1 MTATPIAA
9 LREPVATGPV
19 GDVRLEE
26 ILRALDPGFLRLL
39 GWDWGR
45 RVITFPREHPVIGL
59 PDCPVPN
66 CPLAITVATRPMC
79 WGCLQ
84 KWRATELPLE
94 EFLRIPKAISKG
106 VGQIPCSVDGC
117 ERPQTTATA
126 RLCES
131 HHLQRTQRLGGLGLE
146 EFLVHPKVVGL
157 AGLGPCLVASC
168 YLDRVGRQ
176 YPYCK
181 AHIQRLRTAREAPGF
196 DEAAWR
202 LTERAVCS
210 TREASLRGLPDR
222 LVAEVLYG
230 LWSRVES
237 GFKTRPECL
246 RPLYDRLRAHRI
258 RTVDEV
264 TDPAAAGYSR
274 EQVMMIRASQVALR
288 RLNATPETERV
299 KDVWDMTVFG
309 HTGALPFTSLVQEP
323 LREAMKVWVYDDLP
337 RRRNKNAV
345 HHARAVISAMA
356 LLSESLRLQRPD
368 RGMAPA
374 EWGRGDIVA
383 FSNRMGHL
391 TAIGKLS
398 ATRRLAFT
406 RFVRRVLL
414 RFRTLGLAAP
424 GGQLE
429 GMPVDFAIWPEDMP
443 DEPEDTE
450 AGRDLPEAVMREL
463 CANLDRLQTTS
474 NVETRVA
481 TELLIDTGRRP
492 DEVFTLP
499 MDCLEQDPDGS
510 PVLIYDNHKAYRLGR
525 RLPIG
530 GETAALIRQQQQRV
544 RERFPTTETTRL
556 KLLPRP
562 KTNPEGTKEIKDI
575 STAHREWVD
584 SLPDLV
590 IPLVT
595 VEAGTPVT
603 RLVPFDKSR
612 IFPYAYRHC
621 YAQRHADAGVAPDVL
636 KELMDHRLIT
646 TTQGYYRVGAER
658 RREAV
663 DRVTALQFDRHGNRV
678 WRTAQSLLDSEHVRR
693 AIGEVATPYGVCREP
708 SNVAAGR
715 HACPLRFRCLGCEH
729 FSTDVSYL
737 PDLQAHLTDLLRSR
751 ERLMSAFEAD
761 DWARTQAMP
770 TDEEIRRVRRLI
782 DRVTAD
788 LDDLT
793 AEDRAQ
799 IEQAVTLVRRGR
811 TVHLGMPRVG
821 QPLPDVRP
829 PRTHLP

>member
-1 MTATPIAA
+1 MTAAPLAA
-9 LREPVATGPV
+9 VRPKAAAPL
-19 GDVRLEE
+19 GDERLEE

-39 GWDWGR
+39 DWDWGR

-59 PDCPVPN
+59 PDCPVPS
-66 CPLAITVATRPMC
+66 CPLAITVAT
-79 WGCLQ
+79 
-84 KWRATELPLE
+84 
-94 EFLRIPKAISKG
+94 
-106 VGQIPCSVDGC
+106 
-117 ERPQTTATA
+117 
-126 RLCES
+126 
-131 HHLQRTQRLGGLGLE
+131 
-146 EFLVHPKVVGL
+146 
-157 AGLGPCLVASC
+157 
-168 YLDRVGRQ
+168 
-176 YPYCK
+176 
-181 AHIQRLRTAREAPGF
+181 
-196 DEAAWR
+196 
-202 LTERAVCS
+202 
-210 TREASLRGLPDR
+210 
-222 LVAEVLYG
+222 EVLYG
-230 LWSRVES
+230 LGSRVAN

-258 RTVDEV
+258 RTLEEV
-264 TDPAAAGYSR
+264 TDPTALGGSR
-274 EQVMMIRASQVALR
+274 EQVMMLRACQLALR

-309 HTGALPFTSLVQEP
+309 HTGVIPFTSLVQEP

-368 RGMAPA
+368 RGMVPA
-374 EWGRGDIVA
+374 AWRRGDIVA

-391 TAIGKLS
+391 MAIGKLS
-398 ATRRLAFT
+398 AARRLAFT

-424 GGQLE
+424 GGLLE

-463 CANLDRLQTTS
+463 CAHLDRLEEMS

-492 DEVFTLP
+492 DEIYTLSL
-499 MDCLEQDPDGS
+499 DCLEKDPDGS
-510 PVLIYDNHKAYRLGR
+510 PVLVYDNHKAYRLGR

-530 GETAALIRQQQQRV
+530 GETAAIIRRQQQRIH
-544 RERFPTTETTRL
+544 ERFPATETARL

-575 STAHREWVD
+575 SSAHREWVH

-590 IPLVT
+590 VPLVT
-595 VEAGTPVT
+595 VEAGAPVT
-603 RLVPFDKSR
+603 QLVPFDKSR
-612 IFPYAYRHC
+612 VFPYAYRHC
-621 YAQRHADAGVAPDVL
+621 YAQRHADAGVAPDIL

-708 SNVAAGR
+708 SNVAAGG

-737 PDLQAHLTDLLRSR
+737 PDLQAHLADLLRSR

-799 IEQAVTLVRRGR
+799 IEQAVTLIRRGR

-829 PRTHLP
+829 PRNHLP